1 MLRLLAIAAT
11 VVNVMFGLAVG
22 ADARRACSPGSA
34 CLPRFPSTQTSSRC
48 SWWAPG
54 LAFIPAVRDPRPYR
68 FYLWVVGA
76 GVKLVVAG
84 LFLRVWIMGLT
95 PWSILVGVIVDGG
108 IGAGFVYCLLKGK

>member
-11 VVNVMFGLAVG
+11 VVNVMFGLGVEVTRGGVFSRIGLPSPLPFYSDLLAVFLIG
-22 ADARRACSPGSA
+22 
-34 CLPRFPSTQTSSRC
+34 T
-48 SWWAPG
+48 G

-68 FYLWVVGA
+68 LYLWVVGA
-76 GVKLVVAG
+76 GVKLVVAS

-108 IGAGFVYCLLKGK
+108 LGVGFAYCLLKGK

>member
-22 ADARRACSPGSA
+22 ATRGAVFYRIGLPSP
-34 CLPRFPSTQTSSRC
+34 LPFYADILAVFLVGT
-48 SWWAPG
+48 G

-68 FYLWVVGA
+68 VYLWVVGA

-84 LFLRVWIMGLT
+84 LFLRVWILGLT
-95 PWSILVGVIVDGG
+95 GWAILIGVIVDGA
-108 IGAGFVYCLLKGK
+108 IGAGFVYGLLREK